1 MHTMN
6 ISLPKPLK
14 DFVDGQV
21 VARGYGSPSEYIG
34 ELIRRDR
41 DCQRLR
47 TRILEGAAS
56 PPAVTAGADY
66 FNRLRGGIRG
76 AGRR

>member
-1 MHTMN
+1 MRTIN

-14 DFVDGQV
+14 DFVDDQV
-21 VARGYGSPSEYIG
+21 VARGYGTPSEYVG
-34 ELIRRDR
+34 ELIRKDR

-47 TRILEGAAS
+47 TLILEGPAS

-66 FNRLRGGIRG
+66 FDRLRGGIRG